1 MIHNEQHISGEHP
14 DSPRLSPADAAAL
27 DRLIESGT
35 HPDPGDARQAR
46 IADLLALLGTPVAAE
61 SDRST
66 RVSLTQVRARRAA
79 LAEAQTDHPAEPLR
93 LSPADAEALD
103 RWMESPATTGDP
115 RVERHDALARLA
127 TTGPETAASARDRL
141 IERTMA
147 AVRAAEAAEARV
159 LRIEQAS
166 EHAGS
171 RFRLSDLVSLAAML
185 LIVASVALPAMQ
197 GVAHHREQAAC
208 LTNMQTAARA
218 FGSYAGANAD
228 MLPMATAG
236 FGGSWMDVGT
246 PNRSNSANLY
256 TLPREGYARLDDFAC
271 PTNAHAP
278 RGAPEPGSMD
288 WRSMDEISYSY
299 RIMGGGGLRM
309 TVAVPSAAQ
318 VVMIADRSPVTLR
331 ASRGEVVYPEAN
343 SPNHAA
349 RGQHLLRMDGSS
361 TWEKTPVVDGD
372 NIWLPRQAEEV
383 IRHVR
388 TRMGI
393 IRGDEMPASPTDAF
407 VGP

>member
-1 MIHNEQHISGEHP
+1 MSKNEHQISGEHP
-14 DSPRLSPADAAAL
+14 VAPHLSPADAAAL
-27 DRLIESGT
+27 DRLIESGAD
-35 HPDPGDARQAR
+35 HPDPDDPRQHR

-61 SDRST
+61 SDRTT
-66 RVSLTQVRARRAA
+66 RVNLTQVRARRAA
-79 LAEAQTDHPAEPLR
+79 FAAAQADHPAESPR
-93 LSPADAEALD
+93 LSPADADALD
-103 RWMESPATTGDP
+103 RWMDGSHPADA
-115 RVERHDALARLA
+115 RIHRHEALARLV
-127 TTGPETAASARDRL
+127 TTGPGAGDPARDDL

-147 AVRAAEAAEARV
+147 AVRAAEAAEARS
-159 LRIEQAS
+159 LKLETAAEQP
-166 EHAGS
+166 GS

-197 GVAHHREQAAC
+197 GVARHREQAAC

-278 RGAPEPGSMD
+278 RGTPEPGSMD

-343 SPNHAA
+343 SPNHAG

-388 TRMGI
+388 ARMGL